1 MKKFFFTLLFFVF
14 LIISLQCQTNI
25 IDKNAIKLD
34 NGWKFITGDNIDYA
48 RQDFDDSQ
56 WKEIRVDKTW
66 EGCGY
71 GSYDGYAWY
80 RIKIV
85 IPSKLIK
92 SAKLNDKVIFKM
104 GKIDDVD
111 QVYLNGQLIGE
122 NTVNVPAGNKG
133 AEFKDINSSKW
144 SVDRIYSLNENDPRI
159 LWDKENTIAVRV
171 HDGGGD
177 GGIYSG
183 GLQIT
188 TMQLHEYFVLDYN
201 RETFTFQEKAVKKN
215 IWLLNTSDKHII
227 NGKLNLLVKNEIN
240 GKKAFEKSYDIRLQ
254 PKQTQEISYSLPNNN
269 QPNSVEYV
277 VKLVD
282 DESIIK
288 VKEGTPYILTPAAG
302 EKPSINGA
310 KIYGQRTGKPFL
322 YRIPATGIRPMKY
335 FAVNLPEGLNLD
347 EKTGIIS
354 GKVNMPGEYKVK
366 LVAENSKGKCEREFK
381 IVIGDKIA
389 LTPPMG
395 WNSWNCWGL
404 AVDQKKVIAAANAF
418 VDKGLADYGWTY
430 INIDDGWE
438 IPSSSSLPKRDND
451 GNIIVND
458 KFPDME
464 KLGEDIHSLGL
475 KFGIYSSPGESTCGG
490 YTASY
495 GYEEKDAESYARWG
509 IDYLKYDWCS
519 YDIIAKDKSLPE
531 LMKPYYV
538 MREALNK
545 IDRDIV
551 YSLCQYGM
559 GNVWEW
565 GDKVGG
571 NLWRT
576 TGDITDTWKSL
587 KTIGFSQVE
596 NVKFSKPGNWN
607 DPDMLIVGKVGWGP
621 NLHPTRLTPSEQ
633 YTHISLWALLSSPM
647 LIGCDLENLDQF
659 TFSLLSNNEVIAL
672 DQDPLGLQAVP
683 VIKTDSIQVWVKE
696 LEDGQKAIGI
706 FNLSEQTIS
715 YNLIFEKIGL
725 KKSVG
730 LRNLWTQ
737 KDIDEFK
744 GDYKTFV
751 SSHGVVL
758 LKTK

>member
-1 MKKFFFTLLFFVF
+1 MKKILFSLLFFVF
-14 LIISLQCQTNI
+14 FTSIKSQTGVDGNS
-25 IDKNAIKLD
+25 IKLD
-34 NGWKFITGDNIDYA
+34 DGWKFITGDNIDYA
-48 RQDFDDSQ
+48 RPDFNDSQ
-56 WKEIRVDKTW
+56 WKSIKVDKPW
-66 EGCGY
+66 EEYGY
-71 GSYDGYAWY
+71 DSYNGIAWY
-80 RIKIV
+80 RIKVV
-85 IPSKLIK
+85 INSEFIRN
-92 SAKLNDKVIFKM
+92 AKLKDKVVFKM

-122 NTVNVPAGNKG
+122 NTENVAAENKG
-133 AEFKDINSSKW
+133 SEFKDVKNSKW
-144 SVDRIYSLNENDPRI
+144 SVERVYLLDADDPRI

-171 HDGGGD
+171 HDGGGE

-188 TMQLHEYFVLDYN
+188 TMQLFEYFTFDYN
-201 RETFTFQEKAVKKN
+201 REPFSLQGKTVKKN
-215 IWLLNTSDKHII
+215 IWLLNTSDKYII
-227 NGKLNLLVKNEIN
+227 KGKLDILVTNEIS
-240 GKKAFEKSYDIRLQ
+240 GKKALEKSYEIKIQ
-254 PKQTQEISYSLPNNN
+254 PKQSQKISYSLGGNNE
-269 QPNSVEYV
+269 PNSVEYTA
-277 VKLVD
+277 KLVD
-282 DESIIK
+282 VESIIK
-288 VKEGTPYILTPAAG
+288 VKEGTPYILTPAVS

-322 YRIPATGIRPMKY
+322 YKIPATGIRPMKFY
-335 FAVNLPEGLNLD
+335 ALNLPEGLQLD

-354 GKVNMPGEYKVK
+354 GKVNAAGEYKLK
-366 LVAENSKGKCEREFK
+366 LTAENSKGKCERDFK
-381 IVIGDKIA
+381 IIIGDKIS

-404 AVDQKKVIAAANAF
+404 AVDQKKVVAAANAF
-418 VDKGLADYGWTY
+418 IKKGLADHGWTY

-438 IPSSSSLPKRDND
+438 IPSSSSLPKRDKD

-464 KLGEDIHSLGL
+464 KLGKDIHAMGL

-495 GYEEKDAESYARWG
+495 GFEEKDAQSYARWG

-519 YDIIAKDKSLPE
+519 YDLIAKDKSVPE

-545 IDRDIV
+545 VDRDIV

-576 TGDITDTWKSL
+576 TGDITDTWQSL

-596 NVKFSKPGNWN
+596 NAKYSKPGNWN

-621 NLHPTRLTPSEQ
+621 NLHPTRLTPNEQ

-647 LIGCDLENLDQF
+647 LIGCDLENLDSF
-659 TFSLLSNNEVIAL
+659 TYNLLTNDEVIAL
-672 DQDPLGLQAVP
+672 DQDPLGFQARQI
-683 VIKTDSIQVWVKE
+683 IKTDSIQVWVKE

-706 FNLSEQTIS
+706 FNLSEQPVK
-715 YNLIFEKIGL
+715 YDLIFEKIGL
-725 KKSVG
+725 KNSVG
-730 LRNLWTQ
+730 LRNVWTK
-737 KDIDEFK
+737 KDFGNFN
-744 GDYKTFV
+744 GDYKTTIP
-751 SSHGVVL
+751 SHGVEL